1 MPRNPTPKGVDS
13 LILCGLGVL
22 IIVVYIL
29 TGIFDTCFSAS
40 ARAMIPATEPPI
52 LTISAVLPS
61 DSSLFSCKRME

>member
-13 LILCGLGVL
+13 LILCGLGVP

-40 ARAMIPATEPPI
+40 AGF
-52 LTISAVLPS
+52 
-61 DSSLFSCKRME
+61 LFEQNVSTKREQH